1 MKTIWSKTV
10 HASACVV
17 MLSNQVAAQTIRIPD
32 GNDVTEGAKADAACS
47 GPGSSCSAIALGK
60 ANFSVGQ
67 AILTAVLG
75 SVPAGT
81 AFIGYLGLGDGTNTS
96 VLDPCQSVTKTFTP
110 INVAT
115 VTTVLLA
122 AGVSGKKISVC
133 SFHVVGAA
141 ADNVALIE
149 GTGGT
154 CAGGS
159 VAGLAGSTTAGS
171 GWNFSA
177 NGGISLG
184 NGGFSVLQTANATNS
199 VCVAVSA
206 TTQLSGNIGWVA
218 R

>member
-1 MKTIWSKTV
+1 MKTIWSKAA
-10 HASACVV
+10 HASMCVI
-17 MLSNQVAAQTIRIPD
+17 MLGNQAQAQQAVQIQD
-32 GNDVTEGAKADAACS
+32 GKDVTQGARADTACS
-47 GPGSSCSAIALGK
+47 GPGSTCSLIALLK
-60 ANFSVGQ
+60 ANLS
-67 AILTAVLG
+67 ATLG
-75 SVPAGT
+75 SIPAGT
-81 AFIGYLGLGDGTNTS
+81 AFVGYIGLGDGTNTS

-122 AGVSGKKISVC
+122 AGVAAKKISVC

-159 VAGLAGSTTAGS
+159 VAGLAGSTTAAS

-184 NGGFSVLQTANATNS
+184 NGGFAVLQTANATNS
-199 VCVAVSA
+199 VCIAVSA